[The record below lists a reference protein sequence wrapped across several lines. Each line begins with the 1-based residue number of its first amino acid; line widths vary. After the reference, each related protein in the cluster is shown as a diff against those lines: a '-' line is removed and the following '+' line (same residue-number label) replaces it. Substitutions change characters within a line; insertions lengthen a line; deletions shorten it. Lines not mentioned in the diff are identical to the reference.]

1 MEPQTRQI
9 SQGQNYLLHGITAES
24 QDVIMTNSDASFSTV
39 PETPEDI
46 FNLDCSDM
54 LVPESQ
60 SIDEI
65 DQFSE
70 EHGNH
75 SNMHK

>member
-1 MEPQTRQI
+1 
-9 SQGQNYLLHGITAES
+9 
-24 QDVIMTNSDASFSTV
+24 MTNSDASFSTV
-39 PETPEDI
+39 PETPENI

-75 SNMHK
+75 SNMHKQPKILIVVMFQIFGMNVNHN